1 MITGTAIAF
10 FAAKIVGL
18 GFVGIGFSSL
28 TSAFH
33 QFSFKLEKKGVKTID
48 TESMREKARQLG

>member
-1 MITGTAIAF
+1 MITGTTIAF

-28 TSAFH
+28 ASAFH
-33 QFSFKLEKKGVKTID
+33 QYSFKLEKKGVKTID
-48 TESMREKARQLG
+48 TESLREKARQLG